1 MASQH
6 SRNAEDYL
14 RIIAQLSTADKKL
27 EVIVQAL
34 NEIILAVKKLE
45 DENPG

>member
-6 SRNAEDYL
+6 SVNAEDYL
-14 RIIAQLSTADKKL
+14 RIIPQLSTADKKL

-34 NEIILAVKKLE
+34 NEILLAVKKLE